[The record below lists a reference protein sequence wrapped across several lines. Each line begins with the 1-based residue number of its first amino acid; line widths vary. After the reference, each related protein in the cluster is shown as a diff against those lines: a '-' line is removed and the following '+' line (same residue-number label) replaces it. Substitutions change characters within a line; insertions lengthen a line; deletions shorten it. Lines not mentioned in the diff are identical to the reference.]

1 MRQTNAESL
10 LEAGHRQTPNKQKS
24 PSIQLGLFC
33 LSRFQRARL
42 NMQPKAA
49 GAVCAPQLAAK
60 LLRATAIYQ
69 AVLDEQMSFAPHVRW
84 CCGYVE
90 NGSTGLSG
98 QIYPVPDLSSPWST
112 EISPDQYPQ

>member
-1 MRQTNAESL
+1 
-10 LEAGHRQTPNKQKS
+10 
-24 PSIQLGLFC
+24 
-33 LSRFQRARL
+33 
-42 NMQPKAA
+42 
-49 GAVCAPQLAAK
+49 QLAAK

-98 QIYPVPDLSSPWST
+98 QIYRGDYLSSLWST
-112 EISPDQYPQ
+112 ETSSDRYPQ